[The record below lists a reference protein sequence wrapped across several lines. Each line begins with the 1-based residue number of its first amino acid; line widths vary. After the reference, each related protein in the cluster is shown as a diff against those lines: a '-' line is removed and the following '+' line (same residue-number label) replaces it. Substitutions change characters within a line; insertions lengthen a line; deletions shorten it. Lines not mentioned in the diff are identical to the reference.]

1 MELDHTFVVCA
12 YKESRYLEDCINS
25 LINQEKKS
33 KIIVATSTPND
44 FIKKISEKHKV
55 PFYSHSQGG
64 IGNDWNYALS
74 LVETKYATIAHQD
87 DLYCSK
93 FSAICTEKMQ
103 NERDAI
109 ISFTNY
115 QEIKNEII
123 IPNCKNI
130 KIKEMMLTPLKW
142 FPKSRFVRTQILSFG
157 SPICCPAVTYN
168 MKKLKE
174 FKFSSE
180 MTVSLDWEA
189 WYRLSQLHGSFC
201 YIPMVLMYHRIHS
214 ESETT
219 NAISDNKRTEED
231 WLMFNKFWPKCIAK
245 VFMKFYI
252 NSQESNK
259 EN

>member
-33 KIIVATSTPND
+33 KIIIATSTPND
-44 FIKKISEKHKV
+44 FIKKISEKYMI

-64 IGNDWNYALS
+64 IGNDWNYGLS
-74 LVETKYATIAHQD
+74 LVETAYATIAHQD
-87 DLYCSK
+87 DLYCKK
-93 FSAICTEKMQ
+93 FSAICTEQMQ
-103 NERDAI
+103 NEREAI

-115 QEIKNEII
+115 QEIKSEAII
-123 IPNCKNI
+123 SSCKNI
-130 KIKEMMLTPLKW
+130 KIKEMLLIPLKW
-142 FPKSRFVRTQILSFG
+142 FPNSHFVRNRVLSFG

-168 MKKLKE
+168 MRKLKE

-201 YIPMVLMYHRIHS
+201 YIPMVLMYHRIHG

-219 NAISDNKRTEED
+219 NAIRDNKRTEED
-231 WLMFNKFWPKCIAK
+231 WLMFNKFWPKSIAK
-245 VFMKFYI
+245 VLMKFYI

>member
-12 YKESRYLEDCINS
+12 YKKSRYLEECINS

-33 KIIVATSTPND
+33 KIIIATSTPND
-44 FIKKISEKHKV
+44 FIKKISEKYEI

-64 IGNDWNYALS
+64 IGNDWNYGLS
-74 LVETKYATIAHQD
+74 LVETEYATIAHQD
-87 DLYCSK
+87 DLYCTK
-93 FSAICTEKMQ
+93 FSAICIEQMQ
-103 NERDAI
+103 NEREAI

-115 QEIKNEII
+115 QEIKNEVII
-123 IPNCKNI
+123 SSCKNI
-130 KIKEMMLTPLKW
+130 KIKEMLLAPLKW
-142 FPKSRFVRTQILSFG
+142 FPNSRFVRTRVLSFG

-168 MKKLKE
+168 MRKLKE

-201 YIPMVLMYHRIHS
+201 YIPMVLMYHRIHG

-231 WLMFNKFWPKCIAK
+231 WLMFNKFWPKWIAK
-245 VFMKFYI
+245 VLMKFYI